1 MHRQVARAAAR
12 PGWRQQGRR
21 STYVRHNRTRE
32 DRPGAGRGVDRR
44 WAPAWALAPGQ
55 VAGYVYQTDADP
67 GEFYLAAV
75 FESKEA
81 YWANASSP
89 EQHERYLQL
98 RALFSE
104 DPEWH
109 DGEIVSE
116 I

>member
-1 MHRQVARAAAR
+1 MYGTIARMRIDPAR
-12 PGWRQQGRR
+12 
-21 STYVRHNRTRE
+21 VDE
-32 DRPGAGRGVDRR
+32 LKALGASMGM
-44 WAPAWALAPGQ
+44 APGQ
-55 VAGYVYQTDADP
+55 VAGYVFQTDADR
-67 GEFYLAAV
+67 GVFYLAAV